1 MWFVLGGL
9 LALAGVCPFVG
20 SLADLIGR
28 RYVAMLGATLLVV
41 GTVVATTAKTMGGF
55 IGEYSSSICVVLRS
69 DKRQLE

>member
-41 GTVVATTAKTMGGF
+41 GTVVATTAKTMDTF
-55 IGEYSSSICVVLRS
+55 IGIYYTT
-69 DKRQLE
+69 